1 MKKAALIGLVVI
13 MAVSLYACRMRKNDV
28 TTPDTAPVVTTT
40 PEPTATEPTATEPTA
55 TEPTTIA
62 PTVTP
67 IAPNIPD
74 SNVDD
79 NHLIDPTEDATKDS
93 NGLLD
98 DMERKLTGKN

>member
-13 MAVSLYACRMRKNDV
+13 MAVSLYACRMKNNDV
-28 TTPDTAPVVTTT
+28 TTPDTTPAVTTV
-40 PEPTATEPTATEPTA
+40 PEPTATEPTA

-79 NHLIDPTEDATKDS
+79 DHLIDPTENATEDS